1 MDFEMSQ
8 EHIAIC
14 DAVAQTCSGFTED
27 YWLAR
32 DEDGEFPQD
41 FHAAMAKAGWLGVAM
56 PEAYGGS
63 GLGMTE
69 ATLVVQTVA
78 ETGACMSG
86 ASAIHMNIFG
96 LNPIVVFG
104 TEKQKM
110 QYLPPSLTDLLRHVL
125 E

>member
-1 MDFEMSQ
+1 MDFDLSPDQ
-8 EHIAIC
+8 LTIC

-32 DEDGEFPQD
+32 DADGVFPQD

-56 PEAYGGS
+56 PEAYGGA

-104 TEKQKM
+104 SEKQKKDNETLFFR
-110 QYLPPSLTDLLRHVL
+110 YNRT
-125 E
+125 